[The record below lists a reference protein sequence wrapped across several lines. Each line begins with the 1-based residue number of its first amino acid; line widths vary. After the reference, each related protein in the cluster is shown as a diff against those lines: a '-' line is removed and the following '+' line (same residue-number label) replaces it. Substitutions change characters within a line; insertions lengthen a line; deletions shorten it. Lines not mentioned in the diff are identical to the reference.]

1 MPEIAVFVSGVVSM
15 GIEIL
20 VGRVVAPDFGSS
32 IFVWGSIIGV
42 SLTAL
47 SIGYHYGGKRAGER
61 ATPRKIVRL
70 LIYTAIYVGGLVWVG
85 DSLVA
90 AAATIPLPERFASLP
105 AVVAYLA
112 VPTYILGFFSPY
124 AAELL
129 HAETVGKASGHV
141 YAVGTIG
148 SIVGA
153 FGTTF
158 LLIPAF
164 TTTSIELFF
173 ALLLLGTAFGITLAT
188 TSGGDR
194 QKAVTVV
201 CAVSM
206 LTVAP
211 VAAPGAVEVL
221 SEDDALPGETV
232 YETQT
237 QYQKLAIT
245 DHRGVRTMYLNGQP
259 QSAMDLSD
267 PYRHVFDYSRYMHL
281 PFLFAGD
288 PDQIDRVLFIG
299 GGGFTGPKHFVQEY
313 DVTVDVAEVDPAVVH
328 ASKRYF
334 DVDESENLTIHT
346 TGGRQYLQETETEYD
361 LVVVDAFKKDQVPFQ
376 LTTSEFMDLAKSRL
390 SDDGILYMNL
400 ISAPEGSASQ
410 FYRAEYRTMDAVFPN
425 VYSFPTAGQASYVQN
440 VEVVATKKESVVTQD
455 QLAVRNRN
463 REVGIDLS
471 SEIESYRAT
480 EETADVPVLRD
491 DYAPVDE
498 MLNEMAGRQYVV
510 DGAPG
515 MNGTG
520 AGPNQT
526 ARTNGTTSGA
536 NETAGA

>member
-1 MPEIAVFVSGVVSM
+1 VPEIAVFVSGVVSM

-194 QKAVTVV
+194 QKAVTVD

-206 LTVAP
+206 LTVAL
-211 VAAPGAVEVL
+211 AAPGAVEVL

-376 LTTSEFMDLAKSRL
+376 LTTSQFMELARSRL